1 MNANVQLPAVS
12 LVVCSRGRPQLLI
25 ETVESI
31 LEGDEV
37 PQELIV
43 IDQSHEVNHELAAK
57 RSTRCDLRYV
67 HMDRTGVSLGRNE
80 GVRLARHDLLVFTD
94 DDVLVEKSWFGAIVR
109 AQIAEGERSLV
120 VGRVLAGPVEQ
131 PGSFMWD
138 ENDYDHRIVYEGRL
152 DVDPLY
158 PTNVAA
164 YRSSL
169 ESVGLYD
176 ERLGPGA
183 KFPCGEDNDLA
194 FRLLESGYRIVYV
207 PEPVVIH
214 RAWRPPEEYLS
225 VKWRNAKGHGAF
237 LAKHL
242 SLRDRHMLSRLVRSI
257 GIQTRRSAHSV
268 RPDPELRR
276 EGLGHAVTAAGLTLG
291 ATKWLVLETLPDAI
305 KRSRPGTRGQ
315 SGHSRDGDPARSP
328 GSDA

>member
-1 MNANVQLPAVS
+1 MNTHAELPPVS
-12 LVVCSRGRPQLLI
+12 LVICSRGRPQLLI

-31 LEGDEV
+31 LEGDEL

-43 IDQSHEVNHELAAK
+43 IDQSDDVNHELAAK

-67 HMDRTGVSLGRNE
+67 HMERTGVSLGRNE

-94 DDVLVEKSWFGAIVR
+94 DDVLVERTWFGAIVR
-109 AQIAEGERSLV
+109 AQVAEGERSLV
-120 VGRVLAGPVEQ
+120 VGRVVAGPAEQ

-138 ENDYDHRIVYEGRL
+138 ENDYDHRIVFEGRL
-152 DVDPLY
+152 DDDPLY

-169 ESVGLYD
+169 EAVGLYD

-183 KFPCGEDNDLA
+183 RFPCGEDNDLA
-194 FRLLESGYRIVYV
+194 FRLLENGYRIVYV
-207 PEPVVIH
+207 PEPVVVH
-214 RAWRPPEEYLS
+214 RAWRPPEEFLS

-242 SLRDRHMLSRLVRSI
+242 SLRDRHMLSRLARSI
-257 GIQTRRSAHSV
+257 GNQTKWSAHSV
-268 RPDPELRR
+268 RPDPEMRR
-276 EGLGHAVTAAGLTLG
+276 EGLGHAVTAAGLTVG
-291 ATKWLVLETLPDAI
+291 AAKWLVLETLPEAL
-305 KRSRPGTRGQ
+305 RGARPGTRGQ
-315 SGHSRDGDPARSP
+315 SGHSKDGDPARSR